1 MENVDLVKLT
11 TGGEE
16 MLQFINDNLTYPNPN
31 FEKMDRFLELLES
44 FTLRRNIDM
53 DAVNAINP
61 EDVRETLYST
71 EDIEAGLGQLN
82 DDDNL
87 IYNLSNMLKE
97 ELESYITNL
106 NPERFDGDAHSQN
119 LDVALQNIVAVFNVA
134 NPDNNNNAMAGG
146 RKRRSRKSAKKLR
159 KSTKKSRKS
168 AKKSRKSTKKSR
180 KSTKKSRKST
190 KKSRKH

>member
-1 MENVDLVKLT
+1 MENVDLDKLT
-11 TGGEE
+11 KGGEE

-53 DAVNAINP
+53 DAVIAINP

-71 EDIEAGLGQLN
+71 EAIHEGLKQLN

-97 ELESYITNL
+97 ELELYIRNL

-119 LDVALQNIVAVFNVA
+119 LDVALQNIVAVFNLA

-146 RKRRSRKSAKKLR
+146 RKRRSRKSAKK
-159 KSTKKSRKS
+159 SRKS
-168 AKKSRKSTKKSR
+168 AKKSRKMNKKSAKKSR
-180 KSTKKSRKST
+180 KSAA
-190 KKSRKH
+190 RKH